1 MDAKR
6 MRCNLEAVML
16 QIMAESRSTP
26 RLRDLLVEEF
36 INDPSLMPVVVDRLD
51 GNGYWLEL
59 RHDPLAVTA
68 ASFCYSTLKPQRF
81 PETTVYDVPPLDSWF
96 DERYA
101 SFPAKRALPPV
112 LTLSSSPSPA
122 ELLQCLSSL
131 SIDRLVD
138 VAQKAIELRHPP
150 AEKETYPCGPAKASL
165 LDACVRRHARPRL
178 EPKVA
183 VEGQKRKKRAR
194 I

>member
-1 MDAKR
+1 

-36 INDPSLMPVVVDRLD
+36 LNDPSLMLVTVERPG
-51 GNGYWLEL
+51 GNGYRLEL

-68 ASFCYSTLKPQRF
+68 ASFSSSTLKPQRL
-81 PETTVYDVPPLDSWF
+81 PKANVYDVPPLDSWF

-101 SFPAKRALPPV
+101 SFPVKRALPPV
-112 LTLSSSPSPA
+112 LTLSASVSPM
-122 ELLQCLSSL
+122 ELLQCNLSSL

-138 VAQKAIELRHPP
+138 VVQKVIKLRHAP
-150 AEKETYPCGPAKASL
+150 AEVETFACGPAKASSL
-165 LDACVRRHARPRL
+165 EALKGRHASPRL

-183 VEGQKRKKRAR
+183 AAGQKRKKRAR